1 MKVKPPTMVEDLVYT
16 LDGLGYKEAIEKAY
30 SYASETLLH
39 VLMQDYDLLGRL
51 KYVNYLSIVPCGIYW
66 LSTTV
71 LSNGVQIVCRSVKHY
86 FFLNSG
92 DFILHFLSLCGAE
105 LVKNVD
111 DVMPSRLESLLEL
124 ALRTS
129 TANADPFKDDL
140 GLELLSYDLTTQMVR
155 ILSIQTQEERGKTFK
170 IKK

>member
-1 MKVKPPTMVEDLVYT
+1 MNCICDNF
-16 LDGLGYKEAIEKAY
+16 
-30 SYASETLLH
+30 SRLL
-39 VLMQDYDLLGRL
+39 L
-51 KYVNYLSIVPCGIYW
+51 
-66 LSTTV
+66 TV
-71 LSNGVQIVCRSVKHY
+71 LVFYALEYAFNALMVTMSCRSVKHY
-86 FFLNSG
+86 FFLNAG

-140 GLELLSYDLTTQMVR
+140 GLELLSYDLTTQMVK
-155 ILSIQTQEERGKTFK
+155 ILSIETHGERDNRGIILVRYLPTFQ
-170 IKK
+170 

>member
-1 MKVKPPTMVEDLVYT
+1 MF
-16 LDGLGYKEAIEKAY
+16 
-30 SYASETLLH
+30 ETTYLH
-39 VLMQDYDLLGRL
+39 E
-51 KYVNYLSIVPCGIYW
+51 NY
-66 LSTTV
+66 
-71 LSNGVQIVCRSVKHY
+71 RSVKHY
-86 FFLNSG
+86 FFLNAG
-92 DFILHFLSLCGAE
+92 DFILHFLSLCGGE

-155 ILSIQTQEERGKTFK
+155 ILSIQTHEERGNPTHILQNILLYSFVYFNL
-170 IKK
+170 

>member
-1 MKVKPPTMVEDLVYT
+1 MD
-16 LDGLGYKEAIEKAY
+16 A
-30 SYASETLLH
+30 
-39 VLMQDYDLLGRL
+39 
-51 KYVNYLSIVPCGIYW
+51 
-66 LSTTV
+66 
-71 LSNGVQIVCRSVKHY
+71 
-86 FFLNSG
+86 G
-92 DFILHFLSLCGAE
+92 DFILHFMSLCGAE

-155 ILSIQTQEERGKTFK
+155 ILSIQTHDERSNTCKFIFFQKVTVILLILETVTQWKTIFRW
-170 IKK
+170 ITSD

>member
-1 MKVKPPTMVEDLVYT
+1 M
-16 LDGLGYKEAIEKAY
+16 
-30 SYASETLLH
+30 
-39 VLMQDYDLLGRL
+39 
-51 KYVNYLSIVPCGIYW
+51 
-66 LSTTV
+66 
-71 LSNGVQIVCRSVKHY
+71 KHY
-86 FFLNSG
+86 FFLNAG

-140 GLELLSYDLTTQMVR
+140 GLELLSYDLTSQMVR
-155 ILSIQTQEERGKTFK
+155 ILSIQTHDERGRCRSPIDIFSRIMTWYRLIFSVEGNLSMDHMRLTGLEAFSFMYRVRWPVSLVFTTKGLLFFLVFNEAPTG
-170 IKK
+170 

>member
-1 MKVKPPTMVEDLVYT
+1 MYFILFFF
-16 LDGLGYKEAIEKAY
+16 
-30 SYASETLLH
+30 
-39 VLMQDYDLLGRL
+39 
-51 KYVNYLSIVPCGIYW
+51 
-66 LSTTV
+66 
-71 LSNGVQIVCRSVKHY
+71 RSVKHY
-86 FFLNSG
+86 FFLDAG
-92 DFILHFLSLCGAE
+92 DFILHFMSLCGAE

-155 ILSIQTQEERGKTFK
+155 ILSIQTHDQRSNTCKFILFQKVTVILLILETVTQWKTIFRW
-170 IKK
+170 ITSD

>member
-1 MKVKPPTMVEDLVYT
+1 
-16 LDGLGYKEAIEKAY
+16 
-30 SYASETLLH
+30 
-39 VLMQDYDLLGRL
+39 
-51 KYVNYLSIVPCGIYW
+51 
-66 LSTTV
+66 
-71 LSNGVQIVCRSVKHY
+71 
-86 FFLNSG
+86 
-92 DFILHFLSLCGAE
+92 LHFLSLCGAE

-155 ILSIQTQEERGKTFK
+155 ILSIQTHEERGNHSANLISFCSPIK
-170 IKK
+170 IDAVFFFYLVDGNHSMEHIRLTGLEAFSFMYRVRWPVSLVFTTKVMACYQMIFRHLFLTKYVENLLGR

>member
-1 MKVKPPTMVEDLVYT
+1 MWFKKIIFSNQYFF
-16 LDGLGYKEAIEKAY
+16 
-30 SYASETLLH
+30 
-39 VLMQDYDLLGRL
+39 
-51 KYVNYLSIVPCGIYW
+51 IVVV
-66 LSTTV
+66 SR
-71 LSNGVQIVCRSVKHY
+71 RSVKHY
-86 FFLNSG
+86 FFLNAG

-155 ILSIQTQEERGKTFK
+155 ILSIQTHEERGNHSASLISFCSPIKIDAVFFFLSSGWEPLNGAHTFDR
-170 IKK
+170 IGSFLLYVPCSMACFSCVYY

>member
-1 MKVKPPTMVEDLVYT
+1 
-16 LDGLGYKEAIEKAY
+16 LDA
-30 SYASETLLH
+30 
-39 VLMQDYDLLGRL
+39 
-51 KYVNYLSIVPCGIYW
+51 
-66 LSTTV
+66 
-71 LSNGVQIVCRSVKHY
+71 
-86 FFLNSG
+86 G
-92 DFILHFLSLCGAE
+92 DFILHFMSLCGAE

-155 ILSIQTQEERGKTFK
+155 ILSIQTHDERSNTYKFVFFK
-170 IKK
+170 KVNSN

>member
-1 MKVKPPTMVEDLVYT
+1 MD
-16 LDGLGYKEAIEKAY
+16 A
-30 SYASETLLH
+30 
-39 VLMQDYDLLGRL
+39 
-51 KYVNYLSIVPCGIYW
+51 
-66 LSTTV
+66 
-71 LSNGVQIVCRSVKHY
+71 
-86 FFLNSG
+86 G
-92 DFILHFLSLCGAE
+92 DFILHFMSLCGAE

-155 ILSIQTQEERGKTFK
+155 ILSIQTHDERSNTCKFILFQKVTVILLILETVTQWKTIFRW
-170 IKK
+170 ITSD

>member
-1 MKVKPPTMVEDLVYT
+1 MIAM
-16 LDGLGYKEAIEKAY
+16 
-30 SYASETLLH
+30 S
-39 VLMQDYDLLGRL
+39 
-51 KYVNYLSIVPCGIYW
+51 
-66 LSTTV
+66 
-71 LSNGVQIVCRSVKHY
+71 CRSVKHY
-86 FFLNSG
+86 FFLNAG

-140 GLELLSYDLTTQMVR
+140 GLELLSYDLTTQMVK
-155 ILSIQTQEERGKTFK
+155 ILSIETHEERDNRGMLLVRYLSTFQ
-170 IKK
+170 